1 MVDYEE
7 LTTVAVIFVS
17 TNSESGL
24 DSESGADSL
33 VVLVFAHTHTNK
45 NKQTEKKKKERGG
58 VGGQLVLSL
67 ALP

>member
-7 LTTVAVIFVS
+7 LTTEAVIFVS

-24 DSESGADSL
+24 DSESGTDSL

-45 NKQTEKKKKERGG
+45 NKQTEKKERKKGAGWE
-58 VGGQLVLSL
+58 VN
-67 ALP
+67 